1 MCSVLSLTFNKY
13 DHLKETKSII
23 IPVIN
28 SRTFNG
34 IFDEHHDFGLKN
46 NQCKVME
53 SSEYRSVCLGLTW
66 QWNCYLKNKSKQEAS
81 TYTFNKKNHSNSHC
95 FSASWN
101 PQVTC
106 CLQSLVNSSCSHASI
121 FQLLSC
127 KMSESHWITI
137 PLTLPICYKAV
148 VTTSHRALGIRWL
161 RTKGCIY
168 T

>member
-53 SSEYRSVCLGLTW
+53 SSKYISVCLGLTW

-101 PQVTC
+101 PQGTC

-127 KMSESHWITI
+127 QMSESHWITI

-148 VTTSHRALGIRWL
+148 FNYKPSSIRH
-161 RTKGCIY
+161 KVIKN
-168 T
+168 

>member
-28 SRTFNG
+28 SRTFND

-101 PQVTC
+101 PQVPC
-106 CLQSLVNSSCSHASI
+106 CLQSLVNSSCINFSAS
-121 FQLLSC
+121 FMSDVRKSLNYNTTHLAYMLQSSVQLQA
-127 KMSESHWITI
+127 I
-137 PLTLPICYKAV
+137 
-148 VTTSHRALGIRWL
+148 
-161 RTKGCIY
+161 
-168 T
+168 